1 MMNRM
6 KLLYAPPALSPRR
19 GFKRMASAL
28 LLVAGGVLVYVAVY
42 GRTGGPLRRLHEE
55 VDLNSGRI
63 RRTHYVL
70 LFQTS
75 QHIEQTALS
84 KSQANPPASGP
95 NWRLSRAMGG
105 GRSIGTHWGYRS
117 PLTQVRILEALWEV
131 GDLTDEAKQQVADTV
146 LALWH
151 SEGGLKEA
159 DDYLRSIEDVVTEL
173 QDAPLRRRI
182 TPADLPSRGS
192 ATRPNGS

>member
-1 MMNRM
+1 MV
-6 KLLYAPPALSPRR
+6 YIAL
-19 GFKRMASAL
+19 
-28 LLVAGGVLVYVAVY
+28 Y
-42 GRTGGPLRRLHEE
+42 GRTGGPLRGLHEE

-70 LFQTS
+70 FLQTS
-75 QHIEQTALS
+75 QHIEQTPLS
-84 KSQANPPASGP
+84 KSRAKPLASGP
-95 NWRLSRAMGG
+95 NWRLSRAMAGG
-105 GRSIGTHWGYRS
+105 HSVGSHWGYRS

-151 SEGGLKEA
+151 SEGGLKAA
-159 DDYLRSIEDVVTEL
+159 DEYLRSIEDVVTEL

-182 TPADLPSRGS
+182 TPADLPSCDSGPN
-192 ATRPNGS
+192 RPPAKHSRR